1 MASLNV
7 EPLDIE
13 LIAISQPNSPKSEK
27 LHITPKPASKVLSE
41 HSVLLH
47 PEQDLILAFK
57 NLIYLEKKV
66 SRLQRRTRK
75 QAFCIAL
82 LFALVIPITVLS
94 IIILIYHFS

>member
-13 LIAISQPNSPKSEK
+13 LIQVSQPNSPKSGK

-41 HSVLLH
+41 QSVLLQ

-57 NLIYLEKKV
+57 NLIYLEQKV
-66 SRLQRRTRK
+66 TRLQRRTRK
-75 QAFCIAL
+75 QAFCIGL
-82 LFALVIPITVLS
+82 LFVLVIPIAILS
-94 IIILIYHFS
+94 ILILIYHFS

>member
-13 LIAISQPNSPKSEK
+13 LIALSQPNSPK

-41 HSVLLH
+41 QSVLLQ

-57 NLIYLEKKV
+57 NLIYLEQKV
-66 SRLQRRTRK
+66 TRLQRRTRK
-75 QAFCIAL
+75 QAFCIGL
-82 LFALVIPITVLS
+82 LFVLVIPIAILS
-94 IIILIYHFS
+94 ILILIYHFS